1 MKLLTVAEVA
11 EICRTTENTVR
22 YWEYQGT
29 GPESIKIGRRR
40 LFPED
45 SVNAFLDAARKVEAV
60 EAQSRPAAAEPPVT
74 SRPTRGAHRGR
85 GLLNSALS
93 TEAVDVS

>member
-11 EICRTTENTVR
+11 ELCRTTENTVR

-29 GPESIKIGRRR
+29 GPESIKVGRRR

-45 SVNAFLDAARKVEAV
+45 SVDAWLNKDRNA
-60 EAQSRPAAAEPPVT
+60 
-74 SRPTRGAHRGR
+74 
-85 GLLNSALS
+85 
-93 TEAVDVS
+93 EAVDAQ